1 VVVVETVEVVESMK
15 SIEPSEAA
23 VIETTKPIIS
33 IEISVAKALEAR
45 W

>member
-1 VVVVETVEVVESMK
+1 VVEVVESMK
-15 SIEPSEAA
+15 SIEPSEAT
-23 VIETTKPIIS
+23 VIETIETTKPIIS